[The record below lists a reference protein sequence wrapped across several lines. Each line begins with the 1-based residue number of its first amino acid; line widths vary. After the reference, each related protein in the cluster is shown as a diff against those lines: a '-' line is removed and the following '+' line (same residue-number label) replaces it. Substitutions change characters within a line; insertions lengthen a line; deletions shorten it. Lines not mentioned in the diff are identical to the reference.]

1 MEKKTSTLLSPEGNR
16 REKIL
21 VVDDEEDIVYLLREA
36 LQDEGYQTFGAFN
49 GQEALEIVQKEK
61 PDLIL
66 LDIMMP
72 KIDGYSL
79 NQQLKK
85 HQETHDIPVIVISGR
100 GQLRDLFLLNQES
113 PIADFLEKPFP
124 VKLLLEKIEQVL
136 GGTDYTD

>member
-16 REKIL
+16 RKRIL

-36 LQDEGYQTFGAFN
+36 LQDEGYQTFGAYN

-85 HQETHDIPVIVISGR
+85 HQETHNIPVIVISGR
-100 GQLRDLFLLNQES
+100 GQLRDLFLLNQEA

-136 GGTDYTD
+136 TAEIAD

>member
-1 MEKKTSTLLSPEGNR
+1 MEKKTLLNPEGNR
-16 REKIL
+16 GKKIL
-21 VVDDEEDIVYLLREA
+21 IVDDEEDIVYLLQEA
-36 LQDEGYQTFGAFN
+36 LKEEGYQTFGAYN
-49 GQEALEIVQKEK
+49 GQEALEIIQKEK
-61 PDLIL
+61 LDLIL

-85 HQETHDIPVIVISGR
+85 DETTHDLPVIVISGR
-100 GQLRDLFLLNQES
+100 GQLRELFLLNQEA

-136 GGTDYTD
+136 TAETAD

>member
-1 MEKKTSTLLSPEGNR
+1 MEKK
-16 REKIL
+16 KKVL
-21 VVDDEEDIVYLLREA
+21 VVDDEEDIVYLLQEA
-36 LQDEGYQTFGAFN
+36 LEDEGYQTLGAYN

-85 HQETHDIPVIVISGR
+85 HQETQSIPVIVISGR

-136 GGTDYTD
+136 TAETAD